1 MLTMQKSKT
10 KKLKNKTKGETISL
24 DVCMDVETQ
33 KHGKAGKKKKKDLKA
48 DGEWSEDSLE
58 RASASPAGE
67 HTVFVCATHSFSKYS
82 TTHTLVVM
90 TLE

>member
-1 MLTMQKSKT
+1 MEKR
-10 KKLKNKTKGETISL
+10 E
-24 DVCMDVETQ
+24 
-33 KHGKAGKKKKKDLKA
+33 KKKDLKA